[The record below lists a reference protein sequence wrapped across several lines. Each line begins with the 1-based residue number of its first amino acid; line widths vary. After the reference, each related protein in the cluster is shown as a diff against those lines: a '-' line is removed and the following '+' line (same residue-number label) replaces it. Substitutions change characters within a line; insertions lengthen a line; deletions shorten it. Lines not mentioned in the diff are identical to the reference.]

1 MMKRLFALIS
11 LVFAAAVAS
20 LPTATADD
28 YVDDVYFF
36 SAQKQAAKSAKRQKV
51 ADAAA
56 SSAKPQTASAPAAAS
71 SKPAAAK
78 QEKVRFVQVSDTVV
92 KAVIRR

>member
-1 MMKRLFALIS
+1 MKRLFALIS

-36 SAQKQAAKSAKRQKV
+36 SAQKQSAG
-51 ADAAA
+51 AAA